1 MGTKYEKV
9 LEKLIWA
16 RLEDRRHLDWQYEG
30 EMVVATG
37 NMKAYQ
43 WHHGTDKLYS
53 IVKIWN
59 WKFESD
65 SHVGLVEDTKKQ
77 RKMVP
82 LGWIYFCWN
91 WKLKLK
97 TL

>member
-1 MGTKYEKV
+1 
-9 LEKLIWA
+9 
-16 RLEDRRHLDWQYEG
+16 
-30 EMVVATG
+30 MVVATG

-53 IVKIWN
+53 ILKIWN

-77 RKMVP
+77 RKG
-82 LGWIYFCWN
+82 LFGLNLFL
-91 WKLKLK
+91 LKLK
-97 TL
+97 IETENTIAK